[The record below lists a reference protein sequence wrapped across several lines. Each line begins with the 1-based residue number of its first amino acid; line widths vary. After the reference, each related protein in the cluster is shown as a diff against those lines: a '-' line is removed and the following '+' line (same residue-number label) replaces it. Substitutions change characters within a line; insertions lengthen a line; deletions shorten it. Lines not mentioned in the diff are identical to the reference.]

1 MNMFRTAAALLLTLS
16 LFVLTGCREVKE
28 GADELAD
35 EVTGKK
41 KIEKKLETEKKIQ
54 DITNEVNKQQ
64 QEALK
69 NLTE

>member
-1 MNMFRTAAALLLTLS
+1 MNVFRTTAALLLTLS
-16 LFVLTGCREVKE
+16 LFLMAGCREAKE

-54 DITNEVNKQQ
+54 NITDEANKKQ

>member
-1 MNMFRTAAALLLTLS
+1 MNVFRTTAALLLTLS
-16 LFVLTGCREVKE
+16 LFMMTGCREAKE

-41 KIEKKLETEKKIQ
+41 KIEKKLETEKTIKNITDQ
-54 DITNEVNKQQ
+54 DSKKK

-69 NLTE
+69 NITE